1 MDKIKAMAMV
11 FAWVI
16 TCIMIPSM
24 VQAQGCMETSS
35 EEGVSVVGYLQAQF
49 DYNLEGAD
57 EGSTFKFNRARVGFI
72 GNVPYDISYYLFAEL
87 SPSKTDAP
95 YLLDGFI
102 TYSRLAPH
110 LKISIGQFKSPFS
123 LELNTPCAGLHT
135 INRSKVVG
143 ALASPGR
150 DIGMMFLGDYK
161 NLTYSIALMNGTGSR
176 VPDDNKAKDIVGR
189 IVLSPNKFLSIG
201 GSLRYGKQKPEVEG
215 ADEDERSRY
224 GIELQLKYADFLLQ
238 SEFIYGKDVSSVQ
251 IFENKPDTIEKRG
264 GFVQAM
270 YMTQRNLQPVIKYES
285 YDPDIDKEND
295 QEKTITLGLNYF
307 LNEWTRIQINY
318 LWRDEEVEVDND
330 QLLTQVQVKF

>member
-24 VQAQGCMETSS
+24 VQAQGCMESS
-35 EEGVSVVGYLQAQF
+35 SDEGVSVVGYMQAQI
-49 DYNLEGAD
+49 DYNLEGAE
-57 EGSTFKFNRARVGFI
+57 EGSSFGFNRARVGFI

-87 SPSKTDAP
+87 SPNKADAP

-102 TYSRLAPH
+102 TYSRWAPH
-110 LKISIGQFKSPFS
+110 FKISLGQFKSPFS
-123 LELNTPCAGLHT
+123 LELNTPCAALHT

-150 DIGMMFLGDYK
+150 DIGMMFLGNYK
-161 NLTYSIALMNGTGSR
+161 NLSYSVALMNGTGSR
-176 VPDDNKAKDIVGR
+176 NPDTNKAKDIVGR
-189 IVLSPNKFLSIG
+189 IVLAANEFLSIG
-201 GSLRYGKQKPEVEG
+201 GSARYGKQTPEIVG

-224 GIELQLKYADFLLQ
+224 GVELQVKHGDFLLQ
-238 SEFIYGKDVSSVQ
+238 GEYIYGKDVSDVPTW
-251 IFENKPDTIEKRG
+251 EARPDTIEKSG
-264 GFVQAM
+264 AFVQAM
-270 YMTQRNLQPVIKYES
+270 YKIKPNLQPVIKYET
-285 YDPDIDKEND
+285 YDPDLDTDND

-318 LWRDEEVEVDND
+318 LYRDEEVEVDND
-330 QLLTQVQVKF
+330 QLLIQVQVKF